1 MAEWRVLI
9 VHAHPEP
16 ASFNA
21 ALTRAAAEALRGAGH
36 TVTVSDLYAEG
47 FEGMAGRRD
56 FSTTADPSRFH
67 YQSEQ
72 AYAAA
77 HDGFAATIRREQERV
92 RQADLLILQFPL
104 WWGAPPA
111 ILKSWFERVLAY
123 GFAYVD
129 ARRFDSGLFR
139 GRRALMGVT
148 TGGTPARFGP
158 DGVYGE
164 IDRVLW
170 PVRRLTLEYMG
181 YEVDE
186 PFVAYGVPRVGD
198 AERET
203 YLAAWRQRVLAATA
217 HDLPQT
223 RIDPLEALAAVG
235 TSAWTRS

>member
-1 MAEWRVLI
+1 MQVLI

-21 ALTRAAAEALRGAGH
+21 ALTRASVDALQNAGH
-36 TVTVSDLYAEG
+36 TITVSDLYAEG
-47 FEGMAGRRD
+47 FDAMAGRHD
-56 FSTTADPSRFH
+56 FTTTADPSLFH

-72 AYAAA
+72 AYAAV
-77 HDGFAATIRREQERV
+77 HGGFAVDIRRQQEQV
-92 RQADLLILQFPL
+92 RRADLLILQFPL

-129 ARRFDSGLFR
+129 GRRFDSGLFR
-139 GRRALMGVT
+139 GRRALLSVT
-148 TGGTPARFGP
+148 TGGTPARFAA

-164 IDRVLW
+164 IERVLW

-181 YEVDE
+181 YEVEE

-198 AERET
+198 TERES
-203 YLAAWRQRVLAATA
+203 YLAGWRQRVLAAA
-217 HDLPQT
+217 ARDLPQAS
-223 RIDPLEALAAVG
+223 IDPLEALEAVG
-235 TSAWTRS
+235 PSAWARS